1 MSTFIPPTPAA
12 HKSAEQHEEPSEQ
25 DSFNHLLFKVLRLT
39 SEQVQDLN
47 DWMKHQGIPNVHEV
61 IAQNFRKPHA
71 LEDDLQFI
79 REDKPCHIQS
89 NVMISLSLMITYI
102 KHLRYSAKT
111 KYFGPFYY
119 IQIDP
124 QDYDEWRTTPPEEEV
139 HFQTPSKLG
148 SPATPRS
155 MATSVAS
162 ESYIT
167 LSNFKKGIKRDA
179 SAYPIFKN
187 ERYYNTFIRHFKATA
202 KAQGLNSLMDPNFT
216 PGSDEYEQQLF
227 QDQQDFLYSVLIS
240 SLKTDFSEALVKDHE
255 GDAQLIIELL
265 HEHHTGNSQYS
276 RSEINRITKYLTNIK
291 LDDTWR
297 GTNESFLMHY
307 NDQLRLLDS
316 LVDSDEKLPDNTRVT
331 FLESAVESVPDLR
344 RVKITDNVLQAQL
357 DSTRPITYRSY
368 FDLLKDA
375 AFHLDQATKRGSKIR
390 RTNVHFSGPNNED
403 DHQNLTSDDH
413 QVIQQEDVCN
423 EPPEPLSYSVFQSHF
438 QGSSTS
444 STQKIFLPK
453 PIWEKLSKDQ
463 QQMIIDHNRSLPK
476 SGSSSI
482 STPNK
487 SPSPLPHKPT
497 PQQTAKSQQ
506 VHTHQSDESTA
517 DTTKIETTPSDPLLA
532 MVHQSIHTSNDDASD
547 ITKVLS
553 AKRSRQIQVCKHYIF
568 QHANHTN
575 NQLVDH
581 GANGGLAGS
590 DMRVIYKTHR
600 KINISG
606 IDNHEV
612 NGLDVVTAAT
622 LLNTSLGKVI
632 GIFNEYAH
640 LGKGSSIHSSG
651 QLEWFKTH
659 VDEKS
664 IKVGG
669 TQLIT
674 TLEGYSVP
682 LLIKD
687 GLAYATSLG
696 RPTDQDMDTYP
707 HVFFTS
713 PDEWD
718 PSVLD
723 HDPPPLDGLDPSQV
737 LDQPFGDPMFDA
749 YGDFNERIIA
759 NLNIHLDAPPED
771 YGSYIANLHQGS
783 SQEPDWNAL
792 RPFFAW
798 TSPSSI
804 QDTFNVTT
812 RHGSAPHTQD
822 YIKKHFKSRNPV
834 FNIPRCSEAV
844 ATDTIFSDTPAVDD
858 GSTMAQFFCGR
869 DTLVCDAYGIK
880 STKQFI
886 NTLSDNIR
894 KRGAMDTLI
903 SDGGK
908 YEISKRVTDLLRSLF
923 IQDYQ
928 SEPYHQHQNKAENR
942 FGLAKRYTNTVMNTS
957 GCPAFCWLLC
967 LQYICVVLNH
977 LASPTLQGICPVQ
990 ALEGTT
996 PDISFLLHFSFY
1008 EPVYYR
1014 IDSSEP
1020 DLNFPS
1026 SSNEKKGYWVGF
1038 ADNQG
1043 DSLTWRILTEDT
1055 QKIIIRSGVRSAL
1068 RTTTNQRLASPSGEG
1083 TTLPFPIP
1091 YSQSQN
1097 SLPLDPLDASTPNF
1111 EHFVKSQT
1119 GEDEDNP
1126 IPMANIDIP
1135 NLLGR
1140 SFLLPPED
1148 NGERHMAKVIDIDDH
1163 GQTLEDLIFKL
1174 KINKDQAEE
1183 IMSYNQLMD
1192 YIQKGTDAEED
1203 PDSLFKFRDIV
1214 AHQGPL
1220 ESTDPNHKGSKYNVM
1235 VEWESGEVTYE
1246 PLTLISK
1253 DDPITCAVYAKKHD
1267 LLDTTGWKHLKRY
1280 AKTSKRL
1287 IRAVKQSR
1295 IRQVR
1300 ASVRYQHGFQVP
1312 KDYNDAMRLDK
1323 ENGNTHWQDAMD
1335 LELTQ
1340 IHEYK
1345 VFKDTGKA
1353 KFHNGKVVT
1362 PDGFQKI
1369 RVHFAYAVKH
1379 DGRFKARLVAD
1390 GHLTKE
1396 PVESIYSGVVSLRS
1410 LRMVVF
1416 LSQLNNLEIWGA
1428 DVGNAYLEA
1437 YTDEKLCI
1445 MAGPELKELQGHLLI
1460 MVKALYGTRSGGAR
1474 WHDRL
1479 FDILQEMKFKPSKA
1493 DPDVWMRP
1501 EPGGTCYEYIAVYV
1515 DDLAIAAKDSQAF
1528 CNELKKKYNLK
1539 LKGVGPL
1546 DYHLGCTYKKDPD
1559 GTLAAD
1565 PRRYVNKILESF
1577 ERMFKE
1583 KPRKSRPPLE
1593 GGDHPELDTSEL
1605 CDEHQTKQF
1614 QTLIGQLQWLIS
1626 LGRFDIAVHVM
1637 SLSRFRAQPRKG
1649 HLDRAKRIIGYL
1661 LFLPDGA
1668 IRFRT
1673 GEPDF
1678 SSLKDQEYDWTRTVY
1693 SGACEQIPHDIP
1705 KHLGKHVQT
1714 THYVDANL
1722 HHDLATGKAVTAALH
1737 FLNQTPIDAYTKRQS
1752 TVETATYGSEFVAA
1766 RTAVDQII
1774 DIRTTLIYLGVPIR
1788 DKSYMFG
1795 DNKSVVTSSTIP
1807 NSTISKRHHLA
1818 SYHRVREAI
1827 AAKFISFHWK
1837 DGKSNPADI
1846 LSKHWEFATVWPMLK
1861 PILFW
1866 RGETATQLKGSD
1878 RIPST
1883 TPAAEP
1889 PRDAKDSGS
1898 ARSHSTHLETSSSTD
1913 PKRSPTQSVTRY
1925 QDQISVRCTR
1935 WTLRMPSFT
1944 RAPHAQPSLSNFT
1957 RRDSDFGEPTRS
1969 RGTTRLEQNFPTSP
1983 QNKKTKLTHRSLYM
1997 SLRTILTPHVN

>member
-12 HKSAEQHEEPSEQ
+12 TKSAEQHEEPSEQ

-47 DWMKHQGIPNVHEV
+47 DWMIHRGIPNVHEIIV
-61 IAQNFRKPHA
+61 QSFRRPHA
-71 LEDDLQFI
+71 LEDDLHFI
-79 REDKPCHIQS
+79 RENKTCYIKA
-89 NVMISLSLMITYI
+89 NVMVSLSLMITYI
-102 KHLRYSAKT
+102 KHLRYSAKAT
-111 KYFGPFYY
+111 HFGPFYY

-124 QDYDEWRTTPPEEEV
+124 QDYDEWCISTPEEEI

-155 MATSVAS
+155 MATSQAS

-167 LSNFKKGIKRDA
+167 LAKFKKGIKMDA

-202 KAQGLNSLMDPNFT
+202 KAQGLNTLMDPNFT

-227 QDQQDFLYSVLIS
+227 QEQQDFLYSVLIS
-240 SLKTDFSEALVKDHE
+240 SLKTDFSEALVKDHV
-255 GDAQLIIELL
+255 GDAQLILELL
-265 HEHHTGNSQYS
+265 HEHNTGNSQYS
-276 RSEINRITKYLTNIK
+276 RSDINRITKYLTNIK

-316 LVDSDEKLPDNTRVT
+316 LVNSDEKLPDNTRVT

-357 DSTRPITYRSY
+357 DSTRPISYRSY

-375 AFHLDQATKRGSKIR
+375 AFHLDQATKRGNKIR
-390 RTNVHFSGPNNED
+390 RTNVHFSGPNDED
-403 DHQNLTSDDH
+403 EHQTLSSDDP
-413 QVIQQEDVCN
+413 QVIQQEDVSS

-444 STQKIFLPK
+444 NTQKIFLPK

-476 SGSSSI
+476 SGSSSL

-506 VHTHQSDESTA
+506 VHTHQSDKSTA
-517 DTTKIETTPSDPLLA
+517 DTTKVETTPSDPLLA
-532 MVHQSIHTSNDDASD
+532 MIHQSIHTSDDDASD
-547 ITKVLS
+547 ITNVLS
-553 AKRSRQIQVCKHYIF
+553 ANRSRQIQVCKRYLF

-575 NQLVDH
+575 NQLVDR

-612 NGLDVVTAAT
+612 TGLDVVTAAT

-632 GIFNEYAH
+632 GIFNEYAY

-651 QLEWFKTH
+651 QLEWFKTL

-674 TLEGYSVP
+674 TLDGYSVP
-682 LLIKD
+682 LLIRD

-707 HVFFTS
+707 HVFFIS
-713 PDEWD
+713 PDEWH

-723 HDPPPLDGLDPSQV
+723 HDPPHLDGLDPSQV
-737 LDQPFGDPMFDA
+737 SDQPFGDPMFDA
-749 YGDFNERIIA
+749 YGDFNERIID
-759 NLNIHLDAPPED
+759 NLNILLDAPPGNC
-771 YGSYIANLHQGS
+771 GSHTAISSVSTVNLHQS
-783 SQEPDWNAL
+783 SPQEPDWNAL
-792 RPFFAW
+792 HPFFAW

-804 QDTFNVTT
+804 KDTLNVTT
-812 RHGSAPHTQD
+812 RHGTAPHTQD

-928 SEPYHQHQNKAENR
+928 CEPY
-942 FGLAKRYTNTVMNTS
+942 
-957 GCPAFCWLLC
+957 
-967 LQYICVVLNH
+967 
-977 LASPTLQGICPVQ
+977 
-990 ALEGTT
+990 
-996 PDISFLLHFSFY
+996 
-1008 EPVYYR
+1008 
-1014 IDSSEP
+1014 
-1020 DLNFPS
+1020 
-1026 SSNEKKGYWVGF
+1026 
-1038 ADNQG
+1038 
-1043 DSLTWRILTEDT
+1043 
-1055 QKIIIRSGVRSAL
+1055 
-1068 RTTTNQRLASPSGEG
+1068 
-1083 TTLPFPIP
+1083 
-1091 YSQSQN
+1091 
-1097 SLPLDPLDASTPNF
+1097 
-1111 EHFVKSQT
+1111 
-1119 GEDEDNP
+1119 
-1126 IPMANIDIP
+1126 
-1135 NLLGR
+1135 
-1140 SFLLPPED
+1140 
-1148 NGERHMAKVIDIDDH
+1148 
-1163 GQTLEDLIFKL
+1163 
-1174 KINKDQAEE
+1174 
-1183 IMSYNQLMD
+1183 
-1192 YIQKGTDAEED
+1192 
-1203 PDSLFKFRDIV
+1203 
-1214 AHQGPL
+1214 
-1220 ESTDPNHKGSKYNVM
+1220 
-1235 VEWESGEVTYE
+1235 
-1246 PLTLISK
+1246 
-1253 DDPITCAVYAKKHD
+1253 
-1267 LLDTTGWKHLKRY
+1267 
-1280 AKTSKRL
+1280 
-1287 IRAVKQSR
+1287 
-1295 IRQVR
+1295 QV
-1300 ASVRYQHGFQVP
+1300 
-1312 KDYNDAMRLDK
+1312 K

-1353 KFHNGKVVT
+1353 QFHNKKVVI
-1362 PDGFQKI
+1362 PDGSQKI
-1369 RVHFAYAVKH
+1369 RVHFVYAVKH

-1416 LSQLNNLEIWGA
+1416 LSQLNSLEIWGA
-1428 DVGNAYLEA
+1428 DVGNTYLEA

-1445 MAGPELKELQGHLLI
+1445 IAGPEFKELQGHLLI

-1479 FDILQEMKFKPSKA
+1479 FDILQELDFKPSKA

-1515 DDLAIAAKDSQAF
+1515 DDLAIAAKDPQEF
-1528 CNELKKKYNLK
+1528 CNELKKRYDLK

-1546 DYHLGCTYKKDPD
+1546 EYHLGCTYKKDPD

-1565 PRRYVNKILESF
+1565 PRRYVNKILKSY
-1577 ERMFKE
+1577 ERMFNE

-1605 CDEHQTKQF
+1605 CDDQQTKQF
-1614 QTLIGQLQWLIS
+1614 QTLIGQLKWLIS

-1649 HLDRAKRIIGYL
+1649 HLDRAKRIVGYL

-1705 KHLGKHVQT
+1705 KPLGKHVQT

-1722 HHDLATGKAVTAALH
+1722 HHDLATGKAVTAVLH
-1737 FLNQTPIDAYTKRQS
+1737 FLNQTPIDAYNKRQS

-1774 DIRTTLIYLGVPIR
+1774 DIRTTLRYLGVPIR

-1795 DNKSVVTSSTIP
+1795 DNRAVVTSSTIP

-1818 SYHRVREAI
+1818 SNHRVREAI
-1827 AAKFISFHWK
+1827 AAKFISFHSK

-1846 LSKHWEFATVWPMLK
+1846 LSKHWEFATVWPLLK

-1866 RGETATQLKGSD
+1866 RGEPATPLKGSD

-1883 TPAAEP
+1883 TPGAEP

-1898 ARSHSTHLETSSSTD
+1898 ARSHSTHLETSSSNR
-1913 PKRSPTQSVTRY
+1913 P
-1925 QDQISVRCTR
+1925 
-1935 WTLRMPSFT
+1935 
-1944 RAPHAQPSLSNFT
+1944 
-1957 RRDSDFGEPTRS
+1957 
-1969 RGTTRLEQNFPTSP
+1969 
-1983 QNKKTKLTHRSLYM
+1983 
-1997 SLRTILTPHVN
+1997 